1 MVQFHNDWDEL
12 LGPEFQKP
20 YYQDLRKFLL
30 AEYKTRRVY
39 PDMYH
44 IFYALQQT
52 PYHAVKVVI
61 LGQDPYHGPGQAHG
75 LSFSVQPGVPAPPSL
90 QNIFKELHDELGC
103 AIPNN
108 GCLAPWAAQGVLL
121 LNTVL
126 TVRAGQANSHR
137 GMGWE
142 QFTDRVISLLNSRED
157 PVIFLLWGRNAMDK
171 RALITAPQ
179 HHILSCAHPSPFSA
193 DRGFFGCGHFKKAN
207 ELLAAMGKD
216 PIDWQIKDIS

>member
-75 LSFSVQPGVPAPPSL
+75 LSLSL
-90 QNIFKELHDELGC
+90 IH
-103 AIPNN
+103 
-108 GCLAPWAAQGVLL
+108 
-121 LNTVL
+121 
-126 TVRAGQANSHR
+126 
-137 GMGWE
+137 
-142 QFTDRVISLLNSRED
+142 ISEPTR
-157 PVIFLLWGRNAMDK
+157 
-171 RALITAPQ
+171 
-179 HHILSCAHPSPFSA
+179 H
-193 DRGFFGCGHFKKAN
+193 
-207 ELLAAMGKD
+207 
-216 PIDWQIKDIS
+216 